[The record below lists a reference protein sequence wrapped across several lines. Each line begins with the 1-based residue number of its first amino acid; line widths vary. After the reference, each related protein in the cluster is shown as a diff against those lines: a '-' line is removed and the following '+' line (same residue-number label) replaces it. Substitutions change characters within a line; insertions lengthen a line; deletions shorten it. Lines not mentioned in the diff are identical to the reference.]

1 MSIDFRGID
10 LSKYEKLIRIGTLTE
25 EYEFAQDELHA
36 ILIRQ
41 RSKLYRE
48 SCDTEREI
56 FVLLDRIARELSRRR
71 VASDERA
78 EFMRRLP

>member
-1 MSIDFRGID
+1 MSICIGEYVMNID

-36 ILIRQ
+36 IL
-41 RSKLYRE
+41 KLQQDW
-48 SCDTEREI
+48 DTERQI
-56 FVLLDRIARELSRRR
+56 FSLLDRIAKELSRRR

>member
-1 MSIDFRGID
+1 MSICIGEYVMNID

-36 ILIRQ
+36 IL
-41 RSKLYRE
+41 KLQQDW
-48 SCDTEREI
+48 DTERQI
-56 FVLLDRIARELSRRR
+56 FVLLDRIAKELSRRR
-71 VASDERA
+71 VASDEKA

>member
-1 MSIDFRGID
+1 MSID

-36 ILIRQ
+36 IL
-41 RSKLYRE
+41 KLQQ
-48 SCDTEREI
+48 SWDVEREI
-56 FVLLDRIARELSRRR
+56 FALLDRIAKELSRRR

>member
-1 MSIDFRGID
+1 MSID

-36 ILIRQ
+36 IL
-41 RSKLYRE
+41 KLQQ
-48 SCDTEREI
+48 SWDVEREI
-56 FVLLDRIARELSRRR
+56 FVLLDRIAKELSRRR
-71 VASDERA
+71 VASDEKA